1 MKSLGYCIRNLI
13 SFSRSAR
20 RWGLA
25 YILLGI
31 IRTLL
36 SLTFVWVCKELV
48 DIATGESQEPLGQWT
63 AFMIACIVLQI
74 CCRIASSYCEQYG
87 RINIQ
92 NNLRARLFYS
102 LISSRWSGRERF
114 GTGDAVNRLEED
126 IRVVSELVSSHIPA
140 VVVTFAQLAA
150 ASTFLLFISPNLLWA
165 LVGLM
170 IAGIIASRLSFRK
183 LRTLSTAIRTKD
195 GEIQQH
201 IQEHLQ
207 NRVVA
212 LTIIGIERVMATLNT
227 LHNALRYNT
236 IKRLNFHSLNSALL
250 SVSFM
255 GGYAAAFLW
264 GVYGIKS
271 GAVTF
276 GMMTAFLQL
285 VSQIQMPLSELAR
298 KIPAFI
304 HALSSIERLAELENL
319 DPEENA
325 PLCRLEAPAGIL
337 FKDVTFSY
345 PDSHSGV
352 LFNSFSHN
360 FLPGTM
366 TVVAGATGIGK
377 STLVRL
383 MLGLLKPQSGSIL
396 IYGSSSNSHCASKA
410 TRYGSS
416 SNLQSASN
424 LHDAANLHNTANQQS
439 AAKSH
444 YASKATRC
452 NFKYVPQGN
461 TLLSGTILDN
471 LLMADPKAD
480 RERIDAA
487 LHIAAADFVHSLP
500 EGLQTICGE
509 SGSGLSE
516 GQCQRIAIARALLQS
531 GSVLLMDES
540 TSSLDPATE
549 SLVLQNLRT
558 LSNHTIIFISH
569 REAVMKSA
577 DSLLEL

>member
-36 SLTFVWVCKELV
+36 SLTFVWICKELV

-183 LRTLSTAIRTKD
+183 LRSLSTAIRTKD

-227 LHNALRYNT
+227 LHNALRTNT

-383 MLGLLKPQSGSIL
+383 MLGLLKPQSGSVL
-396 IYGSSSNSHCASKA
+396 IYGSSSNSHC
-410 TRYGSS
+410 
-416 SNLQSASN
+416 
-424 LHDAANLHNTANQQS
+424 
-439 AAKSH
+439 
-444 YASKATRC
+444 ASKATRC

>member
-170 IAGIIASRLSFRK
+170 VAGIIASRLSFRK
-183 LRTLSTAIRTKD
+183 LRSLSTAIRTKD

-227 LHNALRYNT
+227 LHSALRTNT

-410 TRYGSS
+410 TR
-416 SNLQSASN
+416 
-424 LHDAANLHNTANQQS
+424 
-439 AAKSH
+439 
-444 YASKATRC
+444 C

>member
-92 NNLRARLFYS
+92 NNLRDRLFYS

-170 IAGIIASRLSFRK
+170 IVGIIASRLSFLK
-183 LRTLSTAIRTKD
+183 LRSLSTAIRTKD

-227 LHNALRYNT
+227 LHSALRYNT

-271 GAVTF
+271 GVVTF

-319 DPEENA
+319 DSEENA

-396 IYGSSSNSHCASKA
+396 I
-410 TRYGSS
+410 YGSS

>member
-183 LRTLSTAIRTKD
+183 LRSLSTAIRTKD

-319 DPEENA
+319 DPEENG

-396 IYGSSSNSHCASKA
+396 IYGSSSN
-410 TRYGSS
+410 
-416 SNLQSASN
+416 LQSASC
-424 LHDAANLHNTANQQS
+424 LHDAANLHNAANQQS
-439 AAKSH
+439 AANSH

>member
-183 LRTLSTAIRTKD
+183 LRSLSTAIRTKD

-271 GAVTF
+271 GTVTF

-396 IYGSSSNSHCASKA
+396 IYGSSS
-410 TRYGSS
+410 Y
-416 SNLQSASN
+416 LQSASN
-424 LHDAANLHNTANQQS
+424 LHDAASLHNAASQQS
-439 AAKSH
+439 AANSH
-444 YASKATRC
+444 CASKATRC

>member
-183 LRTLSTAIRTKD
+183 LRSLSTAIRTKD

-319 DPEENA
+319 DPEENG

-396 IYGSSSNSHCASKA
+396 IYGSSSN
-410 TRYGSS
+410 
-416 SNLQSASN
+416 LQSASN
-424 LHDAANLHNTANQQS
+424 LHDVASLHNAASQQS
-439 AAKSH
+439 AANSH

-480 RERIDAA
+480 RERIDTA

>member
-227 LHNALRYNT
+227 LHNALRTNT

-319 DPEENA
+319 DPEENG

-396 IYGSSSNSHCASKA
+396 IYGSSSNSHC
-410 TRYGSS
+410 
-416 SNLQSASN
+416 
-424 LHDAANLHNTANQQS
+424 
-439 AAKSH
+439 
-444 YASKATRC
+444 ASKATRC

>member
-48 DIATGESQEPLGQWT
+48 DIATGVSKEPLGQWT

-183 LRTLSTAIRTKD
+183 LRSLSTAIRTKD

-227 LHNALRYNT
+227 LHSALRTNT

-396 IYGSSSNSHCASKA
+396 IYGSSSN
-410 TRYGSS
+410 
-416 SNLQSASN
+416 LQSASN
-424 LHDAANLHNTANQQS
+424 LHDATNLHNTANQQS
-439 AAKSH
+439 AANSH
-444 YASKATRC
+444 CASKATRC

-558 LSNHTIIFISH
+558 LANHTIIFISH

>member
-170 IAGIIASRLSFRK
+170 VAGIIASRLSFRK
-183 LRTLSTAIRTKD
+183 LRSLSTAIRTKD

-227 LHNALRYNT
+227 LHNALRTNT
-236 IKRLNFHSLNSALL
+236 IKRLNFHALNSALL

-410 TRYGSS
+410 TR
-416 SNLQSASN
+416 
-424 LHDAANLHNTANQQS
+424 
-439 AAKSH
+439 
-444 YASKATRC
+444 C

>member
-183 LRTLSTAIRTKD
+183 LRSLSTAIRTKD

-227 LHNALRYNT
+227 LHNALRTNT
-236 IKRLNFHSLNSALL
+236 IKRLNFHSLNSTLL

-410 TRYGSS
+410 TR
-416 SNLQSASN
+416 
-424 LHDAANLHNTANQQS
+424 
-439 AAKSH
+439 
-444 YASKATRC
+444 C

>member
-183 LRTLSTAIRTKD
+183 LRSLSTAIRTKD

-227 LHNALRYNT
+227 LHNALRTNT

-396 IYGSSSNSHCASKA
+396 IYGSSSN
-410 TRYGSS
+410 
-416 SNLQSASN
+416 LQSVSN
-424 LHDAANLHNTANQQS
+424 LHDAASLHNAASQQS
-439 AAKSH
+439 AANSH
-444 YASKATRC
+444 CASKATRC

>member
-183 LRTLSTAIRTKD
+183 LRSLSTAIRTKD

-227 LHNALRYNT
+227 LHSALRYNT

-396 IYGSSSNSHCASKA
+396 IYGNSSNSHC
-410 TRYGSS
+410 
-416 SNLQSASN
+416 
-424 LHDAANLHNTANQQS
+424 
-439 AAKSH
+439 
-444 YASKATRC
+444 ASKATRC

>member
-48 DIATGESQEPLGQWT
+48 DIATGVSKEPLGQWT

-183 LRTLSTAIRTKD
+183 LRSLSTAIRTKD

-227 LHNALRYNT
+227 LHNALRTNT

-396 IYGSSSNSHCASKA
+396 IYGSSSN
-410 TRYGSS
+410 
-416 SNLQSASN
+416 LQSTSN
-424 LHDAANLHNTANQQS
+424 LHNAASQQS
-439 AAKSH
+439 AANSH

>member
-183 LRTLSTAIRTKD
+183 LRSLSTAIRTKD

-383 MLGLLKPQSGSIL
+383 MLGLLKPQSGNIL
-396 IYGSSSNSHCASKA
+396 IYGSSSNSHC
-410 TRYGSS
+410 
-416 SNLQSASN
+416 
-424 LHDAANLHNTANQQS
+424 
-439 AAKSH
+439 
-444 YASKATRC
+444 ASKATRC

>member
-183 LRTLSTAIRTKD
+183 LRSLSTAIRTKD

-227 LHNALRYNT
+227 LHSALRYNT

-396 IYGSSSNSHCASKA
+396 IYGSSSN
-410 TRYGSS
+410 
-416 SNLQSASN
+416 LQSASN
-424 LHDAANLHNTANQQS
+424 LHDAASLHNAASQQS
-439 AAKSH
+439 VANSH

>member
-183 LRTLSTAIRTKD
+183 LRSLSTAIRTKD

-227 LHNALRYNT
+227 LHNALRTNT

-396 IYGSSSNSHCASKA
+396 IYGSSSNSH
-410 TRYGSS
+410 
-416 SNLQSASN
+416 
-424 LHDAANLHNTANQQS
+424 
-439 AAKSH
+439 

-471 LLMADPKAD
+471 LLMADPKAE

>member
-170 IAGIIASRLSFRK
+170 VAGIIASRLSFRK
-183 LRTLSTAIRTKD
+183 LRSLSTAIRTKD

-319 DPEENA
+319 DPEENG

-396 IYGSSSNSHCASKA
+396 IYGSSSN
-410 TRYGSS
+410 
-416 SNLQSASN
+416 LQSASN
-424 LHDAANLHNTANQQS
+424 LHDVASLHNAASQQS
-439 AAKSH
+439 AANSH

>member
-1 MKSLGYCIRNLI
+1 MKSLGYCIKNLI

-63 AFMIACIVLQI
+63 AFLIACIVLQI

-183 LRTLSTAIRTKD
+183 LRSLSTAIRTKD

-227 LHNALRYNT
+227 LHNALRTNT

-396 IYGSSSNSHCASKA
+396 IYGSSSN
-410 TRYGSS
+410 
-416 SNLQSASN
+416 LQSTSN
-424 LHDAANLHNTANQQS
+424 LHDAASLHNAASQQS
-439 AAKSH
+439 AANSH

>member
-183 LRTLSTAIRTKD
+183 LRSLSTAIRTKD

-227 LHNALRYNT
+227 LHSALRYNT

-396 IYGSSSNSHCASKA
+396 IYGSSSNSH
-410 TRYGSS
+410 
-416 SNLQSASN
+416 
-424 LHDAANLHNTANQQS
+424 
-439 AAKSH
+439 

>member
-1 MKSLGYCIRNLI
+1 MKSLGYCIRTLI

-36 SLTFVWVCKELV
+36 SLTFVWICKELV

-183 LRTLSTAIRTKD
+183 LRSLSTAIRTKD

-227 LHNALRYNT
+227 LHSALRTNT

-410 TRYGSS
+410 TR
-416 SNLQSASN
+416 
-424 LHDAANLHNTANQQS
+424 
-439 AAKSH
+439 
-444 YASKATRC
+444 C

-461 TLLSGTILDN
+461 TLLCGTILDN

>member
-48 DIATGESQEPLGQWT
+48 DIATGVSKEPLGQWT

-183 LRTLSTAIRTKD
+183 LRSLSTAIRTKD

-227 LHNALRYNT
+227 LHNALRTNT

-304 HALSSIERLAELENL
+304 HALSSIERLAELKNL

-396 IYGSSSNSHCASKA
+396 IYGSSSNSH
-410 TRYGSS
+410 
-416 SNLQSASN
+416 
-424 LHDAANLHNTANQQS
+424 
-439 AAKSH
+439 

-461 TLLSGTILDN
+461 TLLSGTILEN
-471 LLMADPKAD
+471 LLMADPKAE

>member
-63 AFMIACIVLQI
+63 ALMIACIVLQI

-183 LRTLSTAIRTKD
+183 LRSLSTAIRTKD

-396 IYGSSSNSHCASKA
+396 IYGSSSN
-410 TRYGSS
+410 
-416 SNLQSASN
+416 LQSASN
-424 LHDAANLHNTANQQS
+424 LHDAASLHNAASQQS
-439 AAKSH
+439 AANSH

>member
-48 DIATGESQEPLGQWT
+48 DIATGVSKEPLGQWT

-183 LRTLSTAIRTKD
+183 LRSLSTAIRTKD

-227 LHNALRYNT
+227 LHNALRTNT

-396 IYGSSSNSHCASKA
+396 IYGSSSNSH
-410 TRYGSS
+410 
-416 SNLQSASN
+416 
-424 LHDAANLHNTANQQS
+424 
-439 AAKSH
+439 

-471 LLMADPKAD
+471 LLMADPNAD

>member
-183 LRTLSTAIRTKD
+183 LRSLSTAIRTKD

-396 IYGSSSNSHCASKA
+396 IYGSSSN
-410 TRYGSS
+410 
-416 SNLQSASN
+416 LQSASN
-424 LHDAANLHNTANQQS
+424 LHDAANLHNTASQQS
-439 AAKSH
+439 AANSH
-444 YASKATRC
+444 CASKATRC

>member
-36 SLTFVWVCKELV
+36 SLTFVWICKELV

-183 LRTLSTAIRTKD
+183 LRSLSTAIRTKD

-227 LHNALRYNT
+227 LHNALRTNT

-410 TRYGSS
+410 TR
-416 SNLQSASN
+416 
-424 LHDAANLHNTANQQS
+424 
-439 AAKSH
+439 
-444 YASKATRC
+444 C

>member
-48 DIATGESQEPLGQWT
+48 DIATGVSQEPLGQWT

-183 LRTLSTAIRTKD
+183 LRSLSTAIRTKD

-227 LHNALRYNT
+227 LHNALRTNT

-383 MLGLLKPQSGSIL
+383 MLGLLKPQSGRIL
-396 IYGSSSNSHCASKA
+396 I
-410 TRYGSS
+410 YGSS

-424 LHDAANLHNTANQQS
+424 LHDVASLHNAASQQS
-439 AAKSH
+439 AANSH
-444 YASKATRC
+444 CASKATRC

>member
-36 SLTFVWVCKELV
+36 SLTFVWICKELV
-48 DIATGESQEPLGQWT
+48 DIATGVSKEPLGQWT

-183 LRTLSTAIRTKD
+183 LRSLSTAIRTKD

-227 LHNALRYNT
+227 LHSALRYNT

-410 TRYGSS
+410 TR
-416 SNLQSASN
+416 
-424 LHDAANLHNTANQQS
+424 
-439 AAKSH
+439 
-444 YASKATRC
+444 C

>member
-212 LTIIGIERVMATLNT
+212 LTIIGIERVMATLHT
-227 LHNALRYNT
+227 LHNALRSNT

-396 IYGSSSNSHCASKA
+396 IYGSSSN
-410 TRYGSS
+410 
-416 SNLQSASN
+416 LQSASN
-424 LHDAANLHNTANQQS
+424 LHSAASLHNAASQQS
-439 AAKSH
+439 AANSH
-444 YASKATRC
+444 CASKATRC

>member
-183 LRTLSTAIRTKD
+183 LRSLSTAIRTKD

-227 LHNALRYNT
+227 LHNALRTNT

-396 IYGSSSNSHCASKA
+396 IYGSSSN
-410 TRYGSS
+410 
-416 SNLQSASN
+416 LQSTSN
-424 LHDAANLHNTANQQS
+424 LHDAASLHNAASQQS
-439 AAKSH
+439 VANSH

>member
-48 DIATGESQEPLGQWT
+48 DIATGVSKEPLGQWT

-227 LHNALRYNT
+227 LHNALRTNT

-396 IYGSSSNSHCASKA
+396 IYGSSSN
-410 TRYGSS
+410 
-416 SNLQSASN
+416 LQSASN
-424 LHDAANLHNTANQQS
+424 LHDAANLHNTASQQS
-439 AAKSH
+439 AANSH
-444 YASKATRC
+444 CASKATRC

>member
-183 LRTLSTAIRTKD
+183 LRSLSTAIRTKD

-396 IYGSSSNSHCASKA
+396 IYCSSSNSHC
-410 TRYGSS
+410 
-416 SNLQSASN
+416 
-424 LHDAANLHNTANQQS
+424 
-439 AAKSH
+439 
-444 YASKATRC
+444 ASKATRC

>member
-183 LRTLSTAIRTKD
+183 LRSLSTAIRTKD

-337 FKDVTFSY
+337 FNDVTFSY

-396 IYGSSSNSHCASKA
+396 IYGSSSN
-410 TRYGSS
+410 
-416 SNLQSASN
+416 LQSASN

-439 AAKSH
+439 TANSH
-444 YASKATRC
+444 CASKATRC

>member
-48 DIATGESQEPLGQWT
+48 DIATGVSQEPLGQWT

-183 LRTLSTAIRTKD
+183 LRSLSTAIRTKD

-227 LHNALRYNT
+227 LHSALRYNT

-325 PLCRLEAPAGIL
+325 PICRLEAPAGIL

-396 IYGSSSNSHCASKA
+396 IYGSSSNSHC
-410 TRYGSS
+410 
-416 SNLQSASN
+416 
-424 LHDAANLHNTANQQS
+424 
-439 AAKSH
+439 
-444 YASKATRC
+444 ASKATRC

>member
-140 VVVTFAQLAA
+140 VMVTFAQLAA
-150 ASTFLLFISPNLLWA
+150 ASTLLLFISPNLLWA

-183 LRTLSTAIRTKD
+183 LRSLSTAIRTKD

-271 GAVTF
+271 GVVTF

-396 IYGSSSNSHCASKA
+396 I
-410 TRYGSS
+410 YGSS

>member
-183 LRTLSTAIRTKD
+183 LRSLSTAIRTKD

-227 LHNALRYNT
+227 LHNALRTNT

-325 PLCRLEAPAGIL
+325 PLCRLEATAGIL
-337 FKDVTFSY
+337 FKDVTCSY

-396 IYGSSSNSHCASKA
+396 IYGSSSNSH
-410 TRYGSS
+410 
-416 SNLQSASN
+416 
-424 LHDAANLHNTANQQS
+424 
-439 AAKSH
+439 

-471 LLMADPKAD
+471 LLMADSKAD

>member
-63 AFMIACIVLQI
+63 ALMIACIVLQI

-183 LRTLSTAIRTKD
+183 LRSLSTAIRTKD

-227 LHNALRYNT
+227 LHSALRYNT

-410 TRYGSS
+410 TR
-416 SNLQSASN
+416 
-424 LHDAANLHNTANQQS
+424 
-439 AAKSH
+439 
-444 YASKATRC
+444 C

>member
-183 LRTLSTAIRTKD
+183 LRSLSTAIRTKD

-396 IYGSSSNSHCASKA
+396 IYGSSSN
-410 TRYGSS
+410 
-416 SNLQSASN
+416 LQSASN
-424 LHDAANLHNTANQQS
+424 LHDAANLHNTASQQS
-439 AAKSH
+439 AANSH
-444 YASKATRC
+444 CASKATRC

-549 SLVLQNLRT
+549 SLVLQNLRI

>member
-170 IAGIIASRLSFRK
+170 VAGIIASRLSFRK
-183 LRTLSTAIRTKD
+183 LRSLSTAIRTKD

-227 LHNALRYNT
+227 LHSALRYNT

-396 IYGSSSNSHCASKA
+396 IYGSSSN
-410 TRYGSS
+410 
-416 SNLQSASN
+416 LQSASN
-424 LHDAANLHNTANQQS
+424 LHDAASLHNAASQQS

-444 YASKATRC
+444 CASKATRC

>member
-36 SLTFVWVCKELV
+36 SLTFVWICKELV

-183 LRTLSTAIRTKD
+183 LRSLSTAIRTKD

-227 LHNALRYNT
+227 LHNALRTNT

-383 MLGLLKPQSGSIL
+383 MLGLLKPQSGSVL
-396 IYGSSSNSHCASKA
+396 IYGNSSNP
-410 TRYGSS
+410 
-416 SNLQSASN
+416 
-424 LHDAANLHNTANQQS
+424 
-439 AAKSH
+439 H

>member
-183 LRTLSTAIRTKD
+183 LRSLSTAIRTKD

-271 GAVTF
+271 GTVTF

-325 PLCRLEAPAGIL
+325 PLCRLDAPAGIL

-396 IYGSSSNSHCASKA
+396 IYGSSSN
-410 TRYGSS
+410 
-416 SNLQSASN
+416 LQSASN
-424 LHDAANLHNTANQQS
+424 LHDVASLHNAASQQS
-439 AAKSH
+439 AANSH
-444 YASKATRC
+444 CASKATRC

-471 LLMADPKAD
+471 LLMADPKAE

-516 GQCQRIAIARALLQS
+516 GQCQRIAIARALLHS